1 MDSAVLQ
8 LLVLAGIA
16 IFLVLRLKSVLGTR
30 EGFEKPTIPDN
41 GVAQSRRS
49 GRPEFEVI
57 EGGPD
62 TDISD
67 HAEPGSP
74 TADALAQM
82 KRAEP
87 EFHVGDFLHGARQA
101 YEMILMA
108 FEQGDM
114 DALVPFL
121 ARDVYESFME
131 VVEERERQGLTVQAT
146 FVGLRDVRIIGAAF
160 DPDSG
165 EGEVTVRFD
174 AELTSAVRNAAGE
187 IVEGDLNEIKRQ
199 KDIWTFARRMGV
211 DDPNWQLVATGE

>member
-16 IFLVLRLKSVLGTR
+16 VFLVLRLKSVLGSR
-30 EGFEKPTIPDN
+30 EGFEKPPVTDARP
-41 GVAQSRRS
+41 ASRS
-49 GRPEFEVI
+49 GAARPEFEVI

-62 TDISD
+62 TDIID
-67 HAEPGSP
+67 HVAEGS
-74 TADALAQM
+74 AAARALAEM
-82 KRAEP
+82 KAAEP

-108 FEQGDM
+108 FEKGDM

-131 VVEERERQGLTVQAT
+131 VVEMRERQGLTVEAN
-146 FVGLRDVRIIGAAF
+146 FVGLRDVRIIDAKFGEA
-160 DPDSG
+160 SR
-165 EGEVTVRFD
+165 EGEITVRFE
-174 AELTSAVRNAAGE
+174 AELTSAVRNRAGE
-187 IVEGDLNEIKRQ
+187 IVEGDPNEIKRQ
-199 KDIWTFARRMGV
+199 RDTWTFARKMGV